1 MKPTDFAHH
10 LTAFLTD
17 YLAGQRQVSPHTSR
31 PIAMSSYFSY
41 GFAGISMASSPSD
54 STWPR

>member
-17 YLAGQRQVSPHTSR
+17 YLAGQRQVSPHTIQAYR
-31 PIAMSSYFSY
+31 DVFVLFLRFCRDQY
-41 GFAGISMASSPSD
+41 GVEPE
-54 STWPR
+54 RLHL